1 MIVSYNINGVNHPI
15 KRKKIM
21 NQLKRLNCSIA
32 LLQETHLNDIE
43 HKKLRREWVGQVFSA
58 SCEGVKKEEWQ
69 FCVIDHSVL
78 LQRTCTKTKKA
89 TFW

>member
-1 MIVSYNINGVNHPI
+1 MDKLKVVSYNISGINHPI

-43 HKKLRREWVGQVFSA
+43 HKKLRREWIGQVFSA
-58 SCEGVKKEEWQ
+58 KEELQ
-69 FCVIDHSVL
+69 FCVIDHLVL
-78 LQRTCTKTKKA
+78 LQRIRMKIFKYLRTE
-89 TFW
+89 